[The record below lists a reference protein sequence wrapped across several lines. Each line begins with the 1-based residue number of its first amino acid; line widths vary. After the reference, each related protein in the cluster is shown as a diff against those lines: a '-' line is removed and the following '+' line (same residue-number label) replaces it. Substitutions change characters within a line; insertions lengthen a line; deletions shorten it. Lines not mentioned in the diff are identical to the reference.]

1 MLICT
6 QRTAPQCRA
15 LSRIALD
22 AVPLYMPFPAVL
34 RYALWWRGGNEWLSY
49 FSSGW

>member
-1 MLICT
+1 MLICA

-34 RYALWWRGGNEWLSY
+34 RYALRWRGGNEWLSY